1 MSNKISPVSVDLGLP
16 VAPAKPAA
24 APDLN
29 IQKSE
34 NQSDFRLIIEEDQ
47 ASGGFVYKTLDRR
60 TGEVVQQF
68 PREEVVRLRQRA
80 DYQAGAIIAAKA

>member
-16 VAPAKPAA
+16 VPPAKPAA

-29 IQKSE
+29 VPKSE
-34 NQSDFRLIIEEDQ
+34 SQSDFRLIIEEDQ

-68 PREEVVRLRQRA
+68 PREEVVKLRQRA